1 MSGVA
6 QLPRIKKCNVD
17 REIRR
22 LATGTMG
29 RFYILEHTEMR
40 MLERDITRKQVYNV
54 VRSRKLVKGPEWCS
68 KIEDGWLCS
77 YNWITAGVSL
87 TVVVKLV
94 ERIEGLCDI
103 VITSFR

>member
-6 QLPRIKKCNVD
+6 QLPKIKKCNVD

-22 LATGTMG
+22 LATGTTG

-54 VRSRKLVKGPEWCS
+54 V
-68 KIEDGWLCS
+68 
-77 YNWITAGVSL
+77 
-87 TVVVKLV
+87 
-94 ERIEGLCDI
+94 
-103 VITSFR
+103 